1 MAGRRGGCANI
12 DGLGGARLTLVR
24 KTPRLDSLA
33 RAKRRAPGRRVTP
46 TPDLRMYEAVI
57 NSIPDLVS
65 VVSEDEVYWLV
76 NDAWCRA
83 TGVRRTDAIGR
94 AVSEILP
101 AAITKRRRDTFRQ
114 YLESGRSGVLR
125 DAFERPGGGRMH
137 LETTYS
143 PFPQKIQGRRCMAL
157 VTRDVTA
164 EATAQAATLE
174 SQAQMRALLD
184 AFPGYIA
191 SYDEGHR
198 CTYVNERLAEVLG
211 RPVDEIIGRTKVETL
226 GPAQGARSIAEAEQA
241 LRSAPGAVER
251 HFPAT
256 AAREQLYL
264 EVRHV
269 PGPTLPD
276 GRRSYYSFGVDITE
290 RKLAQEAA
298 LAAKDEAERA
308 NRAKSRFL
316 SLMSHEL
323 RTPMNAILGFAQLL
337 LSDPAHPLTAE
348 QQQYA
353 GEILRGGRHLLGL
366 INDVLDLSRIETGRL
381 AISVAPVALLP
392 LVEECLALMEPLARE
407 RPVHLKL
414 GDRAALQCQVQ
425 ADPLR
430 LRQTLLNLLSNA
442 IKYNRPDGDVTIDA
456 QPRGEMVELR
466 VIDTGIGITPDQVG
480 RLFVAFERLA
490 ARRSGV
496 EGTGI
501 GLALSRQLVRA
512 MGGEIGVDSELDR
525 GSTFW
530 IRLPRA
536 ARAGDPAAFA
546 PAATPTAAA
555 RAQRERV
562 LYVEDNPVN
571 ALLMQ
576 AMVAR
581 LPDVEL
587 EHAEDPIDA
596 IARAQAAPPALLLLD
611 IELPGIDGFELL
623 KRLRSHERTRDIP
636 AIAVSASAQPAD
648 IHRALKAGFAAY
660 LTKPL
665 DLTELLQ
672 AVQAHLHAQRSA
684 QAG

>member
-1 MAGRRGGCANI
+1 
-12 DGLGGARLTLVR
+12 V
-24 KTPRLDSLA
+24 
-33 RAKRRAPGRRVTP
+33 KRRVALRRPARRTP
-46 TPDLRMYEAVI
+46 TLDPRAYQMVI
-57 NSIPDLVS
+57 NSIGDMVC

-76 NDAWCRA
+76 NDAWCRY
-83 TGVRRTDAIGR
+83 TGLRRSDVIGR
-94 AVSEILP
+94 SVAEVLP
-101 AAITKRRRDTFRQ
+101 GAITKRRRDTLNHHLR
-114 YLESGRSGVLR
+114 SGTTGVLR
-125 DAFERPGGGRMH
+125 DVFHRTGGVQQHM
-137 LETTYS
+137 ETTYS
-143 PFPQKIQGRRCMAL
+143 PFPEPVKGRRCVVL

-164 EATAQAATLE
+164 EANALAAMLAG
-174 SQAQMRALLD
+174 QAQMRALLD

-191 SYDEGHR
+191 AYDADHR
-198 CTYVNERLAEVLG
+198 CTYINERLAQVLG
-211 RPVDEIIGRTKVETL
+211 RPAGEIVGRSKSEVIGPENAAASTL
-226 GPAQGARSIAEAEQA
+226 E
-241 LRSAPGAVER
+241 VER
-251 HFPAT
+251 ALQGLMPVHERHYPAT
-256 AAREQLYL
+256 PERNALDL

-269 PGPTLPD
+269 VGPQQAD
-276 GRRSYYSFGVDITE
+276 GRHGYYMFGADITE

-298 LAAKDEAERA
+298 IAAKDEAERA

-348 QQQYA
+348 QRQHA
-353 GEILRGGRHLLGL
+353 GEILRGGRHLLSL

-381 AISVAPVALLP
+381 AITLAPVALLP

-414 GDRAALQCQVQ
+414 GDRQALQCQVQ

-430 LRQTLLNLLSNA
+430 LRQALLNLLSNA
-442 IKYNRPDGDVTIDA
+442 IKYNRPDGDVTVDA
-456 QPRGEMVELR
+456 CLRGEMVELR

-480 RLFVAFERLA
+480 RLFVAFERLG

-512 MGGEIGVDSELDR
+512 MGGEIGVDSELDT
-525 GSTFW
+525 GSAFW
-530 IRLPRA
+530 IRLPRV
-536 ARAGDPAAFA
+536 ARVGDPAAFA
-546 PAATPTAAA
+546 PAPAAQPPA
-555 RAQRERV
+555 LTQRERV

-576 AMVAR
+576 AMLAR
-581 LPDVEL
+581 LPGIEL

-596 IARAQAAPPALLLLD
+596 IARARVAPPALLLLD

-623 KRLRSHERTRDIP
+623 KRLRSHARTRDIP

-665 DLTELLQ
+665 DLAELLQ
-672 AVQAHLHAQRSA
+672 AVQGHLHAQRST